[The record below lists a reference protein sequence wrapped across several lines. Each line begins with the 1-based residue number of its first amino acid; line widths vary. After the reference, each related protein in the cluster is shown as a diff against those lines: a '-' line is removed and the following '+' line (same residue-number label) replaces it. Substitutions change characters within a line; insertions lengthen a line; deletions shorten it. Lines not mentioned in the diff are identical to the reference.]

1 MTPSTE
7 AITLQNR
14 FKAFFGIS
22 LPIIGMIFLARL
34 IIDTGVRM
42 IFPFIPQFA
51 AGLGLSV
58 VGFSWLIFVR
68 GIVGMAGPIFGVWAD
83 RYGRRKIMA
92 GGLLCQ
98 SLGVAGLTL
107 TWQWWAILP
116 MLLFGLGLTA
126 FLPSQQAYISD
137 QVAYHRRGRALAAVE
152 FSWAV
157 AAILCL
163 PIAGW
168 LIDAFGWR
176 SPFLIL
182 SLFSLIGAIIVWRQ
196 LPPAEHHAQIS
207 LSWLEIQK
215 ICFRPNVL
223 AAIGVALLLF
233 VAVTCFASVW
243 SIWLSAD
250 FRLDAV
256 RLGLVATGIGIA
268 ELGGSGSSSLFIDW
282 LGRRRGSG
290 LGLLLTS
297 LILLLLPL
305 TQSSLYAAVPTLII
319 TGIFLEFAIVS
330 LISLYSEQAPEARG
344 TVFSLILLGGAIGG
358 SIGTPVTAMLW
369 EAYGLWGVCGVA
381 AGCVLAALGLMG
393 RFLRE
398 TAGAMR
404 HL

>member
-1 MTPSTE
+1 
-7 AITLQNR
+7 
-14 FKAFFGIS
+14 
-22 LPIIGMIFLARL
+22 
-34 IIDTGVRM
+34 
-42 IFPFIPQFA
+42 
-51 AGLGLSV
+51 
-58 VGFSWLIFVR
+58 
-68 GIVGMAGPIFGVWAD
+68 
-83 RYGRRKIMA
+83 
-92 GGLLCQ
+92 
-98 SLGVAGLTL
+98 GLTL

-282 LGRRRGSG
+282 LGKRRGSG